1 MELPDPDPEPEPDS
15 LPLRR
20 AARVLLLDPLDRVLL
35 MRYDDDPPDGRHWST
50 PGGGLNPG
58 EEYPQA
64 ALRELAEETG
74 WDDIAL
80 QGEVFAQTRVL
91 THGERRMRQF
101 ERLYLAR
108 TGPPGR
114 EIRGVEAMHASDG
127 IAAWRWWT
135 LAELAVTAEVIYP
148 AGIAGLMRAV
158 LGTAAP

>member
-1 MELPDPDPEPEPDS
+1 MELPDPAPEPDS

-35 MRYDDDPPDGRHWST
+35 MRYDDQPPDGRHWST

-80 QGEVFAQTRVL
+80 QDQVLAQTRVL
-91 THGERRMRQF
+91 THGDRRTRQF

-108 TGPPGR
+108 TGTPGR
-114 EIRGVEAMHASDG
+114 EIRGVEAMHAADG
-127 IAAWRWWT
+127 IAAWRWWS
-135 LAELAVTAEVIYP
+135 LAELESTAEVIYP
-148 AGIAGLMRAV
+148 AGIARLMREV